1 MIDKILNTIATYAKL
16 DPSLIDENSNM
27 LDYDI
32 DSLCVLNIIM
42 EIERTF
48 GVRFEDE
55 EIVEIRTAKDIEK
68 AILTK
73 YQ

>member
-68 AILTK
+68 AILSK

>member
-68 AILTK
+68 AILTQ